1 MAVFPELPKGIPH
14 GDMPG
19 DSVVIGPEHE
29 MKARLIYDRLGELLP
44 LEQAGRTVIALCG
57 GSGVGKSEIASVLA
71 FYLRANG
78 IGAYVLSGDNYPH
91 RIPRDNDRERER
103 VFREGG
109 VKGLA
114 AQGLLCPEIM
124 DALREHW
131 ARETDADPAAENCP
145 WLTVYQRAGRR
156 ALTDYLGTENEI
168 GFSELSDILARFH
181 QGEERIYLRR
191 LGRTPEE
198 LWYDRVDLSGVR
210 VLIVEWTHGNSD
222 HLSGID
228 LPILLNS
235 TPAETLAHRRS
246 RHRDGKTDSA
256 FTAMVLDIEQ
266 KKLEAQAHKARLI
279 VSKQGQELS
288 YAEYRKLMAESQGGA
303 L

>member
-1 MAVFPELPKGIPH
+1 MVVFPELPNDIPH

-29 MKARLIYDRLGELLP
+29 QKARLIYDCLGEALTRN
-44 LEQAGRTVIALCG
+44 GRTVIALCG

-91 RIPRDNDRERER
+91 RIPHDNDRERER

-109 VKGLA
+109 VRGLA
-114 AQGLLCPEIM
+114 AQGLLCPEIT

-131 ARETDADPAAENCP
+131 ARETDADPAAAENCP

-181 QGEERIYLRR
+181 QGEEKIYLRR
-191 LGRTPEE
+191 LGRSPEE
-198 LWYDRVDLSGVR
+198 LWYDRADLSGVR

-222 HLSGID
+222 HLAGID
-228 LPILLNS
+228 IPILLNS

-256 FTAMVLDIEQ
+256 FTSMVLDIEQ

-288 YAEYRKLMAESQGGA
+288 YAEYRKLMAES
-303 L
+303 